1 MSEETSNFKNPNVQK
16 EFDDIKDACNTI
28 KDEINNKGNNEE
40 LNNLL
45 NNFNLESGDINNM
58 IKNFSKGGLENIM
71 KDFSNIIAKGGNS
84 NNNCNSNNFKNEK
97 HDSVVIDPDSSDD
110 GIKIESGED
119 LSHCDDDDFEL
130 DLNKYFIASNGS
142 NFCDILLGIK
152 NELVEINKN
161 LNKK

>member
-1 MSEETSNFKNPNVQK
+1 MSEETSNFKNQMYQ

-28 KDEINNKGNNEE
+28 KDEINSKGNNEE

-84 NNNCNSNNFKNEK
+84 NSNCNSFKNEK
-97 HDSVVIDPDSSDD
+97 QDSVVIDADSSDD

-119 LSHCDDDDFEL
+119 LSHCEMMIL
-130 DLNKYFIASNGS
+130 NWLNKYFIASNGS
-142 NFCDILLGIK
+142 NFCDILLDIK
-152 NELVEINKN
+152 NELVEINKD
-161 LNKK
+161 LNKI